1 MILGLDISTSIIGFT
16 IIDQG
21 EIVKTFAVDLRNK
34 NKFPDIYSKYNHVQG
49 ELLDIHRE
57 YSITHIFIEQSLQM
71 FRSGF
76 SSAKTLSTLSSFNG
90 VVSYLCYREL
100 SLKPEHISAASARK
114 ACGIKVA
121 KGKKAKEQVVEFLL
135 DNEPCFVVEYT
146 KSGNLK
152 PKYYDIADSIV
163 IAKAGWELVQ
173 QRENSSS

>member
-1 MILGLDISTSIIGFT
+1 
-16 IIDQG
+16 
-21 EIVKTFAVDLRNK
+21 
-34 NKFPDIYSKYNHVQG
+34 
-49 ELLDIHRE
+49 
-57 YSITHIFIEQSLQM
+57 M

-173 QRENSSS
+173 QRKDNNP